1 MMKRKLVTVLSG
13 TAILGTLA
21 FAPLASADD
30 ALVVERSVPDS
41 RVTVVEPAAPGSRV
55 IVTEPNAQLSYT
67 PQSAPWESPIR
78 HDFALARQPGSV
90 PSPYSDMPGSGHV
103 GDEWYAKQQ
112 GGTQG
117 G

>member
-1 MMKRKLVTVLSG
+1 MLHFPRASNLCAAQCTNKYEVAKCGLRSFDERSAANMMKRKLATVLSG

-21 FAPLASADD
+21 FAPLASAED

-41 RVTVVEPAAPGSRV
+41 RVTVVEPAAPGSQV

-78 HDFALARQPGSV
+78 H
-90 PSPYSDMPGSGHV
+90 
-103 GDEWYAKQQ
+103 
-112 GGTQG
+112 
-117 G
+117 